1 MTNISVILVSGG
13 HPYDTVGRS
22 VELLYTNGSRIC
34 SLPDLPYT
42 RYHHSQTR
50 LTACGGWGDAASKT
64 SCHTLSSSG
73 SWEETHSLD
82 QERRQHSAWASPQGV
97 MLLGGVGS
105 SAHTTSEILLE
116 SGDTSPGFSL
126 DYWTK

>member
-1 MTNISVILVSGG
+1 MTNISVIIVSGG
-13 HPYDTVGRS
+13 DGDAGARTS
-22 VELLYTNGSRIC
+22 VELLHTNGSRLC
-34 SLPDLPYT
+34 SLPDLPYN
-42 RYHHSQTR
+42 RSSHSQTG
-50 LTACGGWGDAASKT
+50 LTACGGSGSSTANT
-64 SCHTLSSSG
+64 TCHTLTNIG
-73 SWEETHSLD
+73 SWEQSNNLA
-82 QERRQHSAWASPQGV
+82 QGRRAHSAWASPQGL